1 MFDPSAIRQ
10 AIDEVERAV
19 VAAPFNNSQPA
30 PNGGAALGKLYT
42 VYAQTVLSAH
52 GITVDLDEL
61 CCQSCRSCPSG
72 HSCFRDRGR
81 Y

>member
-1 MFDPSAIRQ
+1 MFDPSAIRR
-10 AIDEVERAV
+10 AIDEVERAIT
-19 VAAPFNNSQPA
+19 AAPVDRA
-30 PNGGAALGKLYT
+30 PPSGVPALGKLYT

-61 CCQSCRSCPSG
+61 CCQSCRACPSS
-72 HSCFRDRGR
+72 HYCFRDRGR

>member
-1 MFDPSAIRQ
+1 MFDPSAIRR

-19 VAAPFNNSQPA
+19 VVAPSGTA
-30 PNGGAALGKLYT
+30 PNGDAALGKLYT

-61 CCQSCRSCPSG
+61 CCQSCRACPSG

>member
-1 MFDPSAIRQ
+1 MIDPSAIRR

-19 VAAPFNNSQPA
+19 AVPPREGFPAP
-30 PNGGAALGKLYT
+30 PNGGSALAKLYT

-61 CCQSCRSCPSG
+61 CCQSCRLCSSTD
-72 HSCFRDRGR
+72 CFRDRGR
-81 Y
+81 S